1 MPAILSREE
10 SRVDFGIAKDTL
22 IVSPS
27 LAPASSNSSFGI
39 ITAMEFPTLLIFP
52 VNTRDIALLLR
63 NNYISMALHELLLA
77 SIIGNISNL
86 EIFEFERYSVAT
98 MCFHRGLANT
108 CKTIPFSRKKW
119 ADGLALR
126 ISAHGSLPVRSCFAV
141 VCHITSR
148 LV

>member
-63 NNYISMALHELLLA
+63 NNYISMALRNTVLSNHASAKGFELSFAPTPEAPNPFLQTQTVFVPLA
-77 SIIGNISNL
+77 Q
-86 EIFEFERYSVAT
+86 R
-98 MCFHRGLANT
+98 T
-108 CKTIPFSRKKW
+108 CI
-119 ADGLALR
+119 AGML
-126 ISAHGSLPVRSCFAV
+126 G
-141 VCHITSR
+141 
-148 LV
+148 

>member
-52 VNTRDIALLLR
+52 VNTRDMALLLR
-63 NNYISMALHELLLA
+63 NNYISMALRNTVLSNHA
-77 SIIGNISNL
+77 S
-86 EIFEFERYSVAT
+86 A
-98 MCFHRGLANT
+98 RGLNFHLLPRPRLTQAP
-108 CKTIPFSRKKW
+108 TITQTGPESRI
-119 ADGLALR
+119 D
-126 ISAHGSLPVRSCFAV
+126 SLNPDPKVTTFLTQMPPWPA
-141 VCHITSR
+141 
-148 LV
+148 

>member
-63 NNYISMALHELLLA
+63 NNYISMALRNTVLSNHASAKGFELSFAPTPEAHPGANKSHRRVQSHESIARIPILKLLH
-77 SIIGNISNL
+77 
-86 EIFEFERYSVAT
+86 F
-98 MCFHRGLANT
+98 
-108 CKTIPFSRKKW
+108 
-119 ADGLALR
+119 
-126 ISAHGSLPVRSCFAV
+126 
-141 VCHITSR
+141 
-148 LV
+148 